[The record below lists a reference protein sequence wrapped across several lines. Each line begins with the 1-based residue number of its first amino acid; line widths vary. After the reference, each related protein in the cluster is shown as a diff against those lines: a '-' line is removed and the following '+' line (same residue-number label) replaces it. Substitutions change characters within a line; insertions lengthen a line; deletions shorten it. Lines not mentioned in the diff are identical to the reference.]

1 MFVSLV
7 GCIVAV
13 VYVVCNRIEIMSIIS
28 VIGMKPLVD
37 TIMGNGARVV
47 DVDSV
52 LDWMVLILT
61 SWMAS
66 LDITFQVS
74 SVSPSSD
81 PTVTWCQML

>member
-52 LDWMVLILT
+52 LD
-61 SWMAS
+61 
-66 LDITFQVS
+66 DI
-74 SVSPSSD
+74 
-81 PTVTWCQML
+81 